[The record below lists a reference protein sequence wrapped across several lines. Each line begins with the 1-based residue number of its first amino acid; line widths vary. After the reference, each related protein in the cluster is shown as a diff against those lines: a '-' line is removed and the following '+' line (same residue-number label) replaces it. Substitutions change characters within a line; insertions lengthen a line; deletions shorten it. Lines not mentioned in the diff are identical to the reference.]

1 MQVSLSFNFGMGR
14 STVCSILRE
23 TCEALWEVLVE
34 KHQHHVLS
42 GKELVTNLARYG
54 ISHIVLVSYI

>member
-1 MQVSLSFNFGMGR
+1 MQVSLSFNFRMGR

-34 KHQHHVLS
+34 EYVKEPASRSEWEGVSHQFS
-42 GKELVTNLARYG
+42 QIRNFPYCIG
-54 ISHIVLVSYI
+54 